1 MMRREA
7 ETVVR
12 LCIDTVVR
20 FEQRGQEKR
29 LGGSRICRAWL
40 SVILGRVSS
49 GGWGQESLKLIENME
64 GNLNEDILSG

>member
-49 GGWGQESLKLIENME
+49 GG
-64 GNLNEDILSG
+64 